1 MLYCPAA
8 PFPHR
13 FRVITINHL
22 THADWSLKMTDKQQI
37 LIGGNTD
44 GSHILLNP
52 AMANRHGLITGATGT
67 GKTVSLQLLAEAF
80 SRIGVPVF
88 SADVKGDLSGI
99 ANPGKPHEK
108 VTERLEHMGVTEHA
122 FEGCPT
128 LFWDIEGK
136 TGHPVRTTVSEMGP
150 VLLANILEL
159 NDTQTGILH
168 VAFSVADDQGML
180 LLDLKDLSAM
190 LNWIAENRK
199 ELARE
204 YGNIASQSVS
214 AIQRKLLVLKE
225 SGGELF
231 FGEPALNI
239 ADLMHVD
246 FSGRGVV
253 SLLDAS
259 SLYSNPRIYTTFLLW
274 LLSELM
280 EELPE
285 RGDAAVPELVFF
297 FDEAHLLFNNAPKA
311 LIDRITQVIRLI
323 RSKGVGVF
331 FVSQYPND
339 LPDEVLG
346 QLGCRIQHGLRAFT
360 PKDQKA
366 VRVAA
371 QTFRQN
377 PDIDTEKAIT
387 ELGVGETLVSTLDT
401 KGRPTVVDWCLM
413 APPHSQ
419 IGPISAEEKSRLMER
434 SPIKGR
440 YEQVLDRESAYEL
453 LKAREEE
460 LFRKRQ
466 EAAAELEREKTA
478 AREAKEKRKPGRQR
492 QSILEST
499 LKSIGR
505 SIGSQ
510 IGRSLVRGI
519 LGSLIGKRR

>member
-1 MLYCPAA
+1 
-8 PFPHR
+8 
-13 FRVITINHL
+13 
-22 THADWSLKMTDKQQI
+22 MTDPQQV
-37 LIGGNTD
+37 LVGGNKA
-44 GSHILLNP
+44 GEQILLNP

-67 GKTVSLQLLAEAF
+67 GKTVTLQLLAEAF
-80 SRIGVPVF
+80 SRLGVPVF

-99 ANPGKPHEK
+99 ANPGKPHPK
-108 VTERLEHMGVTEHA
+108 VSERLDHMGVSDHP

-136 TGHPVRTTVSEMGP
+136 TGHPVRTTISEMGP
-150 VLLANILEL
+150 VLLANIFEL
-159 NDTQTGILH
+159 NDTQSGILH
-168 VAFSVADDQGML
+168 VAFSVADDQGLL
-180 LLDLKDLSAM
+180 LLDLKDLSSM
-190 LNWIAENRK
+190 LNWISENRN

-214 AIQRKLLVLKE
+214 AIQRKLLVLRE
-225 SGGELF
+225 SGGEVF
-231 FGEPALNI
+231 FGQPALNI
-239 ADLMHVD
+239 DDLMHAD

-259 SLYSNPRIYTTFLLW
+259 SLYSNPRIYSTFLLW

-285 RGDAAVPELVFF
+285 RGDAPLPKLVFF
-297 FDEAHLLFNNAPKA
+297 FDEAHLLFNNSPKA
-311 LIDRITQVIRLI
+311 LIDRITQVVRLI
-323 RSKGVGVF
+323 RSKGVGIF

-339 LPDEVLG
+339 IPDEVLG

-366 VRVAA
+366 VKVAA

-377 PDIDTEKAIT
+377 PGIDTEKTIT
-387 ELGVGETLVSTLDT
+387 ELGVGETLVSTLDP

-419 IGPISAEEKSRLMER
+419 IGPITAEEKNRLMDR

-440 YEQVLDRESAYEL
+440 YDTVVDRESAYEL
-453 LKAREEE
+453 LIIREEE
-460 LFRKRQ
+460 LEKKRR
-466 EAAAELEREKTA
+466 EAAAELEREQA
-478 AREAKEKRKPGRQR
+478 AAHEEKQRNKPSGRQR
-492 QSILEST
+492 ESVLEST

-505 SIGSQ
+505 SFGSQ
-510 IGRSLVRGI
+510 VARSLARGI

>member
-1 MLYCPAA
+1 
-8 PFPHR
+8 
-13 FRVITINHL
+13 
-22 THADWSLKMTDKQQI
+22 MTATEQI
-37 LIGGNTD
+37 IIGGNKA
-44 GSHILLNP
+44 GQQICLNP

-67 GKTVSLQLLAEAF
+67 GKTVTLQVLAEAF
-80 SRIGVPVF
+80 SRLGVPVF

-99 ANPGKPHEK
+99 SQPGKTHPK
-108 VTERLEHMGVTEHA
+108 ITERLEHMGVTDFP

-128 LFWDIEGK
+128 LFWDIQGE

-159 NDTQTGILH
+159 NETQSGILH
-168 VAFSVADDQGML
+168 VAFAVADEQGLL

-190 LNWIAENRK
+190 LNWIADNRK

-225 SGGELF
+225 SGGEVF
-231 FGEPALNI
+231 FGQPALNI
-239 ADLMHVD
+239 EDLMHTD

-259 SLYSNPRIYTTFLLW
+259 SLYSNPKIYTTFLLW

-285 RGDAAVPELVFF
+285 QGDAPLPKLVFF
-297 FDEAHLLFNNAPKA
+297 FDEAHLLFNNSPKS
-311 LIDRITQVIRLI
+311 LIDRITQVVRLI
-323 RSKGVGVF
+323 RSKGVGIF

-339 LPDEVLG
+339 IPDEVLG
-346 QLGCRIQHGLRAFT
+346 QLGCRIQHALRAFT

-366 VRVAA
+366 VKVAA

-377 PDIDTEKAIT
+377 PEIDTEKTIT
-387 ELGVGETLVSTLDT
+387 ELGVGEALVSTLDP
-401 KGRPTVVDWCLM
+401 KGRPTVVDWCLL

-419 IGPISAEEKSRLMER
+419 IGPITADEKSRLMDR

-440 YEQVLDRESAYEL
+440 YDTSVDRESAYEL
-453 LKAREEE
+453 LRAREEE
-460 LFRKRQ
+460 LRKKRQ
-466 EAAAELEREKTA
+466 EAAAELEREKAA
-478 AREAKEKRKPGRQR
+478 AREEKKKSKGSGRQR
-492 QSILEST
+492 QSAVEAMF
-499 LKSIGR
+499 KSIAR
-505 SIGSQ
+505 SFGSQ

-519 LGSLIGKRR
+519 LGSLIGKKR

>member
-1 MLYCPAA
+1 
-8 PFPHR
+8 
-13 FRVITINHL
+13 
-22 THADWSLKMTDKQQI
+22 MTEPQQI
-37 LIGGNTD
+37 LIGGNKA
-44 GSHILLNP
+44 GEQILLNP

-67 GKTVSLQLLAEAF
+67 GKTVTLQLLAEAF
-80 SRIGVPVF
+80 SRLGVPVF

-99 ANPGKPHEK
+99 ANPGKPHPK
-108 VTERLEHMGVTEHA
+108 VSERLNHMGVSDHP

-136 TGHPVRTTVSEMGP
+136 TGHPVRTTISEMGP

-159 NDTQTGILH
+159 NDTQSGILH
-168 VAFSVADDQGML
+168 VAFSVADDQGLL
-180 LLDLKDLSAM
+180 LLDLKDLSSM
-190 LNWIAENRK
+190 LNWISENRN
-199 ELARE
+199 ELAKE

-214 AIQRKLLVLKE
+214 AIQRKLLVLRE
-225 SGGELF
+225 SGGEVF
-231 FGEPALNI
+231 FGQPALNI
-239 ADLMHVD
+239 DDLMHAD

-259 SLYSNPRIYTTFLLW
+259 SLYSNPRIYSTFLLW

-285 RGDAAVPELVFF
+285 RGDAPLPKLVFF
-297 FDEAHLLFNNAPKA
+297 FDEAHLLFNNSPKA
-311 LIDRITQVIRLI
+311 LIDRITQVVRLI
-323 RSKGVGVF
+323 RSKGVGIF

-339 LPDEVLG
+339 IPDEVLG

-366 VRVAA
+366 VKVAA

-377 PDIDTEKAIT
+377 PGIDTEKAIT
-387 ELGVGETLVSTLDT
+387 ELGVGETLVSTLDP

-419 IGPISAEEKSRLMER
+419 IGPITTEEKNRLMDR

-440 YEQVLDRESAYEL
+440 YDTVVDRESAYEL
-453 LKAREEE
+453 LIAREEE
-460 LFRKRQ
+460 VEKKRR
-466 EAAAELEREKTA
+466 EAAAELEREQA
-478 AREAKEKRKPGRQR
+478 AAHEEKQRNKPSGRQR
-492 QSILEST
+492 ESVLEST

-505 SIGSQ
+505 SFGSQ
-510 IGRSLVRGI
+510 VARSLARGI